1 MVLGH
6 LRTTFPDLDLS
17 VLTAAPDVAATRA
30 RFGVP
35 VVSVR
40 AGAETPSRGRLASSV
55 ARVREALRI
64 TAESWRVPR
73 RFDVVVATGG
83 GFLEA
88 EGSLAAGS
96 LLAWVALVVTAL
108 AASTGG
114 RRWVVF
120 DVGATP
126 QPSRLARAF
135 SRAALRRA
143 SRRSFRD
150 QGSRDAMVSAGGATT
165 SDTVAADLVLSRWAA
180 SGPEP
185 VVGRRRVGIGVM
197 SFGWSGPAVGRA
209 LDQAGYEREIAV
221 AVAALVA
228 GGAEVVLFGG
238 DRADEPVAAEV
249 ERAVAA
255 LQGGDRATGVDRV
268 TPRTFDDLLAVV
280 RSCDV
285 VAGSRYHN
293 VVGAL
298 ISGLPAVAV
307 VDRVKLRD
315 LAWSVGLGEL
325 VHEARS
331 LDGAALASTIELALD
346 QRAALAARVRAAGA
360 PLADAA
366 RNELVALDAIV
377 RDVVAGPAISR

>member
-1 MVLGH
+1 
-6 LRTTFPDLDLS
+6 
-17 VLTAAPDVAATRA
+17 
-30 RFGVP
+30 
-35 VVSVR
+35 
-40 AGAETPSRGRLASSV
+40 
-55 ARVREALRI
+55 
-64 TAESWRVPR
+64 
-73 RFDVVVATGG
+73 
-83 GFLEA
+83 
-88 EGSLAAGS
+88 
-96 LLAWVALVVTAL
+96 
-108 AASTGG
+108 
-114 RRWVVF
+114 
-120 DVGATP
+120 
-126 QPSRLARAF
+126 
-135 SRAALRRA
+135 
-143 SRRSFRD
+143 
-150 QGSRDAMVSAGGATT
+150 
-165 SDTVAADLVLSRWAA
+165 
-180 SGPEP
+180 
-185 VVGRRRVGIGVM
+185 
-197 SFGWSGPAVGRA
+197 
-209 LDQAGYEREIAV
+209 
-221 AVAALVA
+221 
-228 GGAEVVLFGG
+228 VVLFGG

-377 RDVVAGPAISR
+377 RAVVGGPAISR